1 MADMAEP
8 QQAAYAHPTA
18 ALFTVLFKVGHMW
31 LWLSQWKM
39 YEIPPTITLTDD
51 AGPLQAASF
60 TVYILSGIFG
70 LGFITTFVI
79 CIVSLM
85 LDFWTVRHCT

>member
-1 MADMAEP
+1 
-8 QQAAYAHPTA
+8 
-18 ALFTVLFKVGHMW
+18 
-31 LWLSQWKM
+31 M
-39 YEIPPTITLTDD
+39 YEIPPTAPLTDA
-51 AGPLQAASF
+51 AGLAQAASF

-85 LDFWTVRHCT
+85 LDFWTVRRCTQPCRATCHCFLELVPSFSA

>member
-8 QQAAYAHPTA
+8 QQAAYAHSTA
-18 ALFTVLFKVGHMW
+18 ALFTVLFKVGHVW
-31 LWLSQWKM
+31 PSQWNM
-39 YEIPPTITLTDD
+39 YEIPPTEPLTAA
-51 AGPLQAASF
+51 AGLLQAASF

-85 LDFWTVRHCT
+85 LDFWTVRYRM

>member
-1 MADMAEP
+1 MADAAEP

-18 ALFTVLFKVGHMW
+18 ALFTVLFKVGH
-31 LWLSQWKM
+31 LCRSQWTM
-39 YEIPPTITLTDD
+39 SQIPPAPFTD
-51 AGPLQAASF
+51 AAALLQAASF
-60 TVYILSGIFG
+60 AVYILSGIFG

-85 LDFWTVRHCT
+85 LDFWTVRC